1 MDVSESN
8 DLAYRISLTE
18 KAEEQKEGLK
28 RVPSV
33 GGTSQLDL
41 TVPESEFFGN
51 GKMGFF
57 TICFESDTQS
67 CYFFAADGLT
77 YMKLYSLQIWYFSLS
92 IWSMLIIFTG
102 TYKNR

>member
-57 TICFESDTQS
+57 SICFESDTQS

-77 YMKLYSLQIWYFSLS
+77 DMKLYSFQIWLKVLLPFSLVYVYYFY
-92 IWSMLIIFTG
+92 WDL
-102 TYKNR
+102 